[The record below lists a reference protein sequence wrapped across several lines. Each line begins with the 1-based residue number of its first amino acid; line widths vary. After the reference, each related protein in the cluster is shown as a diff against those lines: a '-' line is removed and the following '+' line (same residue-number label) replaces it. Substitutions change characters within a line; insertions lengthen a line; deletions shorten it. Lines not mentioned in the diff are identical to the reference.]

1 MLAVIIPDIEEVRQT
16 AKLLA
21 ASYPLDAL
29 RIADALADD
38 NRDAGD
44 ARRAEMWTQVAIV
57 IAELQRKS
65 LS

>member
-1 MLAVIIPDIEEVRQT
+1 MLAVATPDIEEVRQT

-21 ASYPLDAL
+21 TAFPRDAL
-29 RIADALADD
+29 QIADALADD

-44 ARRAEMWTQVAIV
+44 AARAELWTQVALLIS
-57 IAELQRKS
+57 QMQTRR